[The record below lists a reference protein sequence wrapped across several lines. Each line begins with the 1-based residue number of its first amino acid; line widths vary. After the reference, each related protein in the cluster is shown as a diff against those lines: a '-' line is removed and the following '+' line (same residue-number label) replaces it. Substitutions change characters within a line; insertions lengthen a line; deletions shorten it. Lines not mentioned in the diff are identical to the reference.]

1 MTTQWQHELGR
12 RIAISVIRQSLNDV
26 GAGLEGSAVSL
37 LMCARSIGR
46 EENVPPEAI
55 LASVLHHAQ
64 QLLDAHA
71 TPDEIEFVVV
81 ALRDKATEPS

>member
-1 MTTQWQHELGR
+1 
-12 RIAISVIRQSLNDV
+12 
-26 GAGLEGSAVSL
+26 
-37 LMCARSIGR
+37 MCARSIGR